1 MNTQSQTVAAREARA
16 RRAARR
22 VGLIAKK
29 SRRWVGTVFNHGEF
43 MLVDGYYGHLVM
55 GEWFDLTPE
64 DVISFCNE

>member
-1 MNTQSQTVAAREARA
+1 MRTQQQIEAAMEARA

-29 SRRWVGTVFNHGEF
+29 SRRWVGSVFNHGGF

-64 DVISFCNE
+64 DVISYCED